1 MKTIKVGR
9 ELYPLPDNPDE
20 LETRMVEI
28 VHTYRS
34 ELIQFLIATGLDLYL
49 AIRFSKRIGS
59 QPLSDLKRS
68 LVGLA
73 NSHQLPEEFADILKA
88 VNKYDYYVLPSA
100 TFYKQIDDRLQRNL
114 VQTEISFKAPL
125 KRTPRINVLAY

>member
-9 ELYPLPDNPDE
+9 ELILLPENPDA
-20 LETRMVEI
+20 LEKKMVAI
-28 VHTYRS
+28 VLSYRQ

-59 QPLSDLKRS
+59 QPLSQLKRS
-68 LVGLA
+68 LLGLA

-100 TFYKQIDDRLQRNL
+100 PFYKQIDDRLQRNL
-114 VQTEISFKAPL
+114 VQTEISFKTPR
-125 KRTPRINVLAY
+125 KQTPRINVLAY